1 MRRFSF
7 KLEKVL
13 ELRRFAEREWE
24 HRLAEATSRV
34 IEVENEISDWAERRT
49 ATSTNHVPAGRVD
62 MGALRSREDYVNLI
76 DDRVYQLQSRLV
88 TLEAERKK
96 VRSGYLEVSQ
106 KRKALSK
113 LKERQGDE
121 YYKDALKEETRSLDE
136 IAVSMTAGKL
146 AHAEDEHV

>member
-1 MRRFSF
+1 MRRFAF

-24 HRLAEATSRV
+24 HKLAEATSRV
-34 IEVENEISDWAERRT
+34 IGVENEISEWAERRS
-49 ATSTNHVPAGRVD
+49 ATSTNRVPNGRVD
-62 MGALRSREDYVNLI
+62 MGVLRSREDYVNLI
-76 DDRVYQLQSRLV
+76 DDRVYRLQSRLV
-88 TLEAERKK
+88 TLEAEREK
-96 VRSGYLEVSQ
+96 VRARYLEVSQ
-106 KRKALSK
+106 RRKALSK

-146 AHAEDEHV
+146 AHAEDEDV